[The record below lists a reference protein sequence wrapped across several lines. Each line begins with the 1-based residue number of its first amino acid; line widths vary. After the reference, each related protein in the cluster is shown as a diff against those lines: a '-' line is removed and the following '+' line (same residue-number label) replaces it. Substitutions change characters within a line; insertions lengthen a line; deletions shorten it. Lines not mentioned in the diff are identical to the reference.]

1 MAENGR
7 YPPGAVHAEEETV
20 QTDYPAPSP
29 LDYGQPPASDFR
41 VGDVL
46 GPLIAWGAFAAV
58 VTGSMV
64 VVLRTKQIFLDF
76 NVRVPG
82 VTQLLLNVQGL
93 LSTWYGLTVLW
104 LIPFGVTGLVWPA
117 DRSVKRVVRR
127 LGVVL
132 TLLFIAYVVLALG
145 IPMMT
150 LTGGIYSQ
158 PTGK

>member
-1 MAENGR
+1 MSDRMAENKGCPR
-7 YPPGAVHAEEETV
+7 QAVHAEEETV

-41 VGDVL
+41 AGDVL
-46 GPLIAWGAFAAV
+46 GPLLAWGAFAAV

-76 NVRVPG
+76 NVRLPG

-93 LSTWYGLTVLW
+93 LSTWYGLT
-104 LIPFGVTGLVWPA
+104 
-117 DRSVKRVVRR
+117 
-127 LGVVL
+127 
-132 TLLFIAYVVLALG
+132 LLFIAYVVIALG

-150 LTGGIYSQ
+150 LTGGAIYSL
-158 PTGK
+158 PAGK

>member
-1 MAENGR
+1 MAENGGCPR
-7 YPPGAVHAEEETV
+7 RVVRAEEEPV

-29 LDYGQPPASDFR
+29 LEYGQPPASDFR
-41 VGDVL
+41 AGDVL

-64 VVLRTKQIFLDF
+64 VVLRAKQLFLDF
-76 NVRVPG
+76 NVRLPG

-93 LSTWYGLTVLW
+93 LTTWYGLTVLW
-104 LIPFGVTGLVWPA
+104 LIPFGVTALVWPA
-117 DRSVKRVVRR
+117 DRGVKRAVRR

-132 TLLFIAYVVLALG
+132 TLLFIAYVVIALG
-145 IPMMT
+145 VPLMT

-158 PTGK
+158 PMGK